1 MPSPV
6 RLCITAQLYLPEW
19 ISEHLGFGGAYVQ
32 VHSREGKE
40 AFLNAA

>member
-6 RLCITAQLYLPEW
+6 RLCITAQLYLMIMPEW

-32 VHSREGKE
+32 VHSREGKKH
-40 AFLNAA
+40 F